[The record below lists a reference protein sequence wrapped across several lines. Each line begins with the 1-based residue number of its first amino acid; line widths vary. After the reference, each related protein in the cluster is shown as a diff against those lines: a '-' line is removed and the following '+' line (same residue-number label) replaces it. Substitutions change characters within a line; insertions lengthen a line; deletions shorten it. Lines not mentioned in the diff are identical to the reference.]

1 MSRYAAEELGIQFLV
16 GFESEFNLLKSTQ
29 PLVPVND
36 YQWCTALAL
45 TTGSVEAQV
54 LEEIADA
61 IQDDGIELQMY
72 HAEAAPG
79 QVRPSMYSSVLTRT
93 VPLPV

>member
-79 QVRPSMYSSVLTRT
+79 QVRPSMYSFVLTRT